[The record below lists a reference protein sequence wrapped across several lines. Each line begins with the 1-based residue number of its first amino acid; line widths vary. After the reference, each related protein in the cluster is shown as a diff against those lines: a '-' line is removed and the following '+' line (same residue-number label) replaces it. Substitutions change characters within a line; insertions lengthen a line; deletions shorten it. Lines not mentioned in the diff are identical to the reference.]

1 MNKLTSIS
9 PFIFLLFFQ
18 TINAQ
23 TTKPDSLK
31 PITTIGIFDGKKVW
45 EGNFQSEEVYKING
59 YCIALADMSQ
69 TQVDSLKGKKIIVSG
84 KLKIKVGK
92 TFPAKTSS
100 EGRIY
105 EPYKEP
111 DRKFISEPKFII
123 YYETREPI
131 KK

>member
-1 MNKLTSIS
+1 
-9 PFIFLLFFQ
+9 LFFQ
-18 TINAQ
+18 TMIAQ
-23 TTKPDSLK
+23 TTKQDSLK
-31 PITTIGIFDGKKVW
+31 PITTIGIFDGKKVL

-59 YCIALADMSQ
+59 YCIALADISQ
-69 TQVDSLKGKKIIVSG
+69 AQVDSFKGKKIIVSG
-84 KLKIKVGK
+84 KLYIKVGK
-92 TFPAKTSS
+92 TFPAKTSY

-111 DRKFISEPKFII
+111 DRKFIIEPKFII